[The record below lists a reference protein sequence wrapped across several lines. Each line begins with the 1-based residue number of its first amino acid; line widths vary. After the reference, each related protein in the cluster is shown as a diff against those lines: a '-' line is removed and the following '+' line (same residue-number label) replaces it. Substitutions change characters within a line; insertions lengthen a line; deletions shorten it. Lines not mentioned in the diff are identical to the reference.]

1 MNKMEKFKNTV
12 YEILASLGAS
22 PQLKVLQEAKVR
34 TPERD
39 SIPLLFLNMI
49 IEIVFLHNIT
59 DREYGPVNLIFIAK
73 SGIGKSRLLAT
84 LRYLDFV
91 YYCEDI
97 TPKHLKDFLEKV
109 RDGKKR
115 LLVIPDFN
123 SIISAHGQKT
133 QHTTLSILRE
143 LIHGITNLAAYGM
156 EFESKFPVK
165 AGVIT
170 AMTIDNYSKF
180 RETWKTTGFLNRFIP
195 YSFRHGDLTQEKI
208 LHSIFY
214 KDEVRFISSKPYNI
228 IRHPPKDIEMN
239 PQLVETLSDIAKDLA
254 EICQATPYRDA
265 IRLTDLL
272 YVFLVIQ
279 GAPKLTI
286 EHVNQFRKLIR
297 YVNYDFNEV

>member
-1 MNKMEKFKNTV
+1 MEKFKNTMQ
-12 YEILASLGAS
+12 EILASLGAS
-22 PQLKVLQEAKVR
+22 PQLKVLSEAKVR

-39 SIPLLFLNMI
+39 SIPLLFMNMI
-49 IEIVFLHNIT
+49 LQILFFHNIT
-59 DREYGPVNLIFIAK
+59 DREYNPPNVIFIAK

-143 LIHGITNLAAYGM
+143 LMSDGITNLAAYGM
-156 EFESKFPVK
+156 EFESKFAVK

-195 YSFRHGDLTQEKI
+195 YSFKHSQFTEEQI

-214 KDEVRFISSKPYNI
+214 KDEVRFINAKPYNI

-272 YVFLVIQ
+272 QAFLIIQ
-279 GAPKLTI
+279 GVPKLTI
-286 EHVNQFRKLIR
+286 EHVNQFRKLIK